1 MPISQQLWSGFEQTG
16 DVAVRTVLAYVV
28 ALALVR
34 LAGRRTLAQLSAF
47 DIVVTIAAGTVVGST
62 ALPSRPAV
70 SDGVTVL
77 ATLMLLQ
84 VLLGA
89 ARQRSSTVRRVLD
102 FTPRPVVRDGEL
114 DLRRSPTSAQLTR
127 SDVDALLRRQGIT
140 DLSQVQLAVL
150 EPTGK
155 LSVLRPDEQ
164 PEGLFDV
171 VQ

>member
-84 VLLGA
+84 VLLGRPA
-89 ARQRSSTVRRVLD
+89 SARRPCGASSTSRRVPSCG
-102 FTPRPVVRDGEL
+102 TASSTCGARRRRP
-114 DLRRSPTSAQLTR
+114 S
-127 SDVDALLRRQGIT
+127 
-140 DLSQVQLAVL
+140 
-150 EPTGK
+150 
-155 LSVLRPDEQ
+155 
-164 PEGLFDV
+164 
-171 VQ
+171 